1 MMKMHLSETYFLA
14 EKPLKWAILLK
25 IKRLNRLYAHD
36 KNAVFRHYESFFQN
50 DAESV
55 IAQ

>member
-1 MMKMHLSETYFLA
+1 MKKHLSEAYFFA

-36 KNAVFRHYESFFQN
+36 KNAVFRYYESFFQN